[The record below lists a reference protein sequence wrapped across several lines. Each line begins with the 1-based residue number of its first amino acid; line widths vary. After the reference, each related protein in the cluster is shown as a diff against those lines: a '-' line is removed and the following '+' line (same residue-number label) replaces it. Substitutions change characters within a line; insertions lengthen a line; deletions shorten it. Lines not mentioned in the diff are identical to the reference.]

1 MGSCWNLGSHVI
13 RQSRHTHTNKLSLA
27 RTQNLTDTG
36 LYKLGRGPVVAHL
49 DIVVENRQSPVWN
62 VLGTIR
68 GSVEPDRHVI
78 LGNHRDAWVY
88 GAVDPNS
95 GTAALLEIARA
106 LGQMLRAGWRPRR
119 SIVLASWDAEEHCLG
134 GWMGGFVCECRWMWL
149 SNAGLSLD

>member
-1 MGSCWNLGSHVI
+1 MQAFISYAFSLAAPT
-13 RQSRHTHTNKLSLA
+13 THTTNPTHHPLPPPSHA
-27 RTQNLTDTG
+27 QNQTDAG
-36 LYKLGRGPVVAHL
+36 LYKLGRGPIVAHL

-62 VLGTIR
+62 VLGTVR

-134 GWMGGFVCECRWMWL
+134 GWVGGWGCLFCMCRWAWV
-149 SNAGLSLD
+149 